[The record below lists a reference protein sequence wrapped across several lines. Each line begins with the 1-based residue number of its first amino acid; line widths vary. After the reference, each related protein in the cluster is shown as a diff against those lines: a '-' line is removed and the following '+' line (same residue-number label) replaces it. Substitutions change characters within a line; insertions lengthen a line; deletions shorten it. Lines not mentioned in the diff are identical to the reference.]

1 MPKIKMTWV
10 DYDNFERIVSDYT
23 ANEVEQAMPQVLN
36 EEAQLIFRDSQRLVP
51 VKTGVLRASGQIIPP
66 RKKGNNFEVVIG
78 YGGAASSYAL
88 EQHENLLY
96 RHQEGK
102 SAKYLE
108 VPAQQ
113 RAAKMPDAIRN
124 RLRRIIGR

>member
-10 DYDNFERIVSDYT
+10 DYNNFEKVVSDYT
-23 ANEVEQAMPQVLN
+23 VNEVDGAMAQVLN

-51 VKTGVLRASGQIIPP
+51 VKTGVLRASGQIVTP
-66 RKKGNNFEVVIG
+66 RKKGNNWEVVIG

-96 RHQEGK
+96 RHKEGK

-113 RAAKMPDAIRN
+113 RSANMPNAIRN

>member
-1 MPKIKMTWV
+1 MKIKMTLV
-10 DYDNFERIVSDYT
+10 DYNNFEKVVSDYT
-23 ANEVEQAMPQVLN
+23 QKEVDGAMAQVLN

-66 RKKGNNFEVVIG
+66 RKKGNNWEVVIG

-88 EQHENLLY
+88 EQHENLQY
-96 RHQEGK
+96 RHKQGK

-108 VPAQQ
+108 VPANQ
-113 RAAKMPDAIRN
+113 RASKMAESIRN
-124 RLRRIIGR
+124 RLKRIIGR

>member
-10 DYDNFERIVSDYT
+10 DYNNFEKVVSDYT
-23 ANEVEQAMPQVLN
+23 VNEVEQAMPQVLN
-36 EEAQLIFRDSQRLVP
+36 EEAQLIFRESQRLVP
-51 VKTGVLRASGQIIPP
+51 VKTGVLRASGQIVPP

-88 EQHENLLY
+88 EQHENMRY
-96 RHQEGK
+96 RHKEGK

-108 VPAQQ
+108 IPAQQ
-113 RAAKMPDAIRN
+113 RAQTMPEMISR

>member
-1 MPKIKMTWV
+1 MKVKVQWI
-10 DYDNFERIVSDYT
+10 DYNNFKKVTSDYT
-23 ANEVEQAMPQVLN
+23 AREVEMAMPQVLM
-36 EEAQLIFRDSQRLVP
+36 EEAQLVFRESQRIVP
-51 VKTGVLRASGQIIPP
+51 VKTGILRASGMIVPP
-66 RKKGNNFEVVIG
+66 RKKGTKWEVVIG

-108 VPAQQ
+108 IPTQQ
-113 RAAKMPDAIRN
+113 RRQKVPDAIRY
-124 RLRRIIGR
+124 RLKRIIGR

>member
-1 MPKIKMTWV
+1 MAKIKMTLV
-10 DYDNFERIVSDYT
+10 DYNNFSRVVSDYT
-23 ANEVEQAMPQVLN
+23 VNEVEAAMPQVLN

-51 VKTGVLRASGQIIPP
+51 VKTGVLRASGQIVPP
-66 RKKGNNFEVVIG
+66 RKKGNNYEVVIG

-96 RHQEGK
+96 RHKEGK

-108 VPAQQ
+108 IPAQQ
-113 RAAKMPDAIRN
+113 RSAKMPEAIKN

>member
-10 DYDNFERIVSDYT
+10 DYNNFEKVVSDYT
-23 ANEVEQAMPQVLN
+23 AQEVEAAMPQVLT
-36 EEAQLIFRDSQRLVP
+36 EEAQIIFRESQRLVP
-51 VKTGVLRASGQIIPP
+51 VKTGVLRASGQIVPP
-66 RKKGNNFEVVIG
+66 RKKGSNWEVVIG

-88 EQHENLLY
+88 EQHENLRY
-96 RHQEGK
+96 RHKEGK

-108 VPAQQ
+108 IPAQQ
-113 RAAKMPDAIRN
+113 RSAQMADAIKN